1 MFTAAQEIFA
11 AALIVSATVL
21 VALGKMPS
29 ADWQT
34 MATWIFGI
42 FVGGKTIQAGSAV
55 ITAATASSTTPAAA
69 PAPAVAVAAPVVAP
83 AVAS

>member
-11 AALIVSATVL
+11 ATLIVSATVL

-55 ITAATASSTTPAAA
+55 ITASKAAEPATPSAAA
-69 PAPAVAVAAPVVAP
+69 PVAGATSAVPQ
-83 AVAS
+83 